1 MRIQSF
7 LNVGFAHITTK
18 SVCRADRLQASFGF
32 LTVIMR
38 GSDGYPRV
46 FRGWLLF
53 FSSSVLRIE
62 GDVGVFLVS
71 LSNYA

>member
-18 SVCRADRLQASFGF
+18 SVCRADRLQTSFGF
-32 LTVIMR
+32 LTVIMY

-46 FRGWLLF
+46 FRSLGGWLLF
-53 FSSSVLRIE
+53 FSCSVLGIE
-62 GDVGVFLVS
+62 GDAGVIVQ
-71 LSNYA
+71 